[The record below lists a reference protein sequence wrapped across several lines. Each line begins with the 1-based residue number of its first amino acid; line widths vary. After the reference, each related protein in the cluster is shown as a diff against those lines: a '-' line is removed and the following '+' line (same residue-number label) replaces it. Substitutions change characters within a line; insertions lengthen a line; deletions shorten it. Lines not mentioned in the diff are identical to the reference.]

1 MDIDYSEV
9 FGLEPETGEEAQEV
23 TAPAEQGAEEQ
34 ESAAPAVEEVAQP
47 PEDQAAEGGKT
58 EDDARYAAARRKAEA
73 ERDAEIERIR
83 RESQEETRRAIDE
96 AIRSSGMTNPY
107 TGQPITSKEEL
118 DAYQRQH
125 QARQAQALQKK
136 AGLTPEEYQAL
147 VNSLPEVRQERE
159 ARVKAEAAARQVRE
173 REARAMIEEQVKE
186 IAAVDPSIKEFG
198 DLAKM
203 DNYGRFHELVKKGNT
218 LLDAYRLA
226 NFDALTQRAAQASRK
241 AAIQS
246 AASKE
251 HLAPNPP
258 RGTGAVSVPE
268 DIKAEYRAFNPDA
281 TEEEIQKHYQKYMKK

>member
-173 REARAMIEEQVKE
+173 REDLGGGAQQHRVAPGQLLPQGPQEGGL
-186 IAAVDPSIKEFG
+186 AAAADDGG
-198 DLAKM
+198 DA
-203 DNYGRFHELVKKGNT
+203 G
-218 LLDAYRLA
+218 
-226 NFDALTQRAAQASRK
+226 
-241 AAIQS
+241 
-246 AASKE
+246 
-251 HLAPNPP
+251 
-258 RGTGAVSVPE
+258 
-268 DIKAEYRAFNPDA
+268 PDVQQLSERHGS
-281 TEEEIQKHYQKYMKK
+281 TSLSFFFS

>member
-1 MDIDYSEV
+1 
-9 FGLEPETGEEAQEV
+9 
-23 TAPAEQGAEEQ
+23 
-34 ESAAPAVEEVAQP
+34 
-47 PEDQAAEGGKT
+47 
-58 EDDARYAAARRKAEA
+58 
-73 ERDAEIERIR
+73 
-83 RESQEETRRAIDE
+83 
-96 AIRSSGMTNPY
+96 
-107 TGQPITSKEEL
+107 
-118 DAYQRQH
+118 
-125 QARQAQALQKK
+125 
-136 AGLTPEEYQAL
+136 
-147 VNSLPEVRQERE
+147 
-159 ARVKAEAAARQVRE
+159 
-173 REARAMIEEQVKE
+173 MIEGQVKE
-186 IAAVDPSIKEFG
+186 IAAIDPSIKEFG

>member
-1 MDIDYSEV
+1 
-9 FGLEPETGEEAQEV
+9 
-23 TAPAEQGAEEQ
+23 
-34 ESAAPAVEEVAQP
+34 
-47 PEDQAAEGGKT
+47 
-58 EDDARYAAARRKAEA
+58 
-73 ERDAEIERIR
+73 
-83 RESQEETRRAIDE
+83 
-96 AIRSSGMTNPY
+96 MTNPY

-125 QARQAQALQKK
+125 QARQAQTFQKK

-186 IAAVDPSIKEFG
+186 IAAIDPSIKEFG

-203 DNYGRFHELVKKGNT
+203 ANYGRFHELVKKGNT

-268 DIKAEYRAFNPDA
+268 VIKAEYRAFNPDA

>member
-47 PEDQAAEGGKT
+47 PEDQADEGGKT

-125 QARQAQALQKK
+125 QARQCAAQFLAAHAK
-136 AGLTPEEYQAL
+136 AGQGAPAVHQQPCTCQHRRDD
-147 VNSLPEVRQERE
+147 VRPGGPSRGGGVQF
-159 ARVKAEAAARQVRE
+159 RVGGDRLGRGLRQQTAAQQQRACHQHAAAQGQVG
-173 REARAMIEEQVKE
+173 V
-186 IAAVDPSIKEFG
+186 G
-198 DLAKM
+198 
-203 DNYGRFHELVKKGNT
+203 
-218 LLDAYRLA
+218 
-226 NFDALTQRAAQASRK
+226 
-241 AAIQS
+241 
-246 AASKE
+246 
-251 HLAPNPP
+251 
-258 RGTGAVSVPE
+258 
-268 DIKAEYRAFNPDA
+268 
-281 TEEEIQKHYQKYMKK
+281 

>member
-47 PEDQAAEGGKT
+47 PEDQADEGGKT

-125 QARQAQALQKK
+125 QARQAQTFQKK
-136 AGLTPEEYQAL
+136 AAL

-186 IAAVDPSIKEFG
+186 IAAIDPSIKEFG

-203 DNYGRFHELVKKGNT
+203 ANYGRFHELVKKGNT